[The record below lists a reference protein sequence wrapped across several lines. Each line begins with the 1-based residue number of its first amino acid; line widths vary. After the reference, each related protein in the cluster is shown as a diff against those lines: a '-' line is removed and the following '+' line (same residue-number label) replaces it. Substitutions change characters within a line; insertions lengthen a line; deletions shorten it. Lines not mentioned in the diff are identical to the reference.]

1 MSAVPEQTTNPA
13 MMEAEKHDPS
23 HVERASSSKSEDLDS
38 RDPESEFS
46 PEEQSRI
53 IRRIDRRLI
62 GTCGVL
68 YCVSLMDRTN
78 LSNAAIAGM
87 TVELRLIDFRYSTI
101 ALVFFATYTLLQ
113 PPATVLCRKIG
124 PRPFITFITFSWGVV
139 MIGFGFPNTWGPMI
153 ALRLILGVLEAGFF
167 PGCVYLISTWYS
179 RYDLQKRY
187 SFFYL
192 IGSLAS
198 ACSGILAFGLM
209 QMWLAMGKYFGAE
222 PRRERLARNNVL
234 LTLPQIF
241 IMEGIITCLLAII
254 CYFFLVDFP
263 DRAARTA
270 WGFLNE
276 RECQFV
282 MRRIAKDR
290 DDVQVEPFNLKK
302 WASSGLDLK
311 IWGFALIFFSITT
324 QAYAIAYFLPI
335 ILHNNMGFSIGASQ
349 CLVAPPYAFAGILMI
364 ACGWVGDRWR
374 MRGPILVF
382 NALICFV
389 GLPVMGF
396 VQSSGVRYFGVFL
409 TTAGVN
415 ANIPAAMA
423 YQANNIRGQWKR
435 AFASASLVGA
445 GGIGGIAGSLI
456 FRSQDAPHYR
466 PGIYAALACNALI
479 IVVVGLLSLQFH
491 ISNRKAAKGQ
501 KVIEGLEGFRYTL

>member
-1 MSAVPEQTTNPA
+1 
-13 MMEAEKHDPS
+13 
-23 HVERASSSKSEDLDS
+23 
-38 RDPESEFS
+38 
-46 PEEQSRI
+46 
-53 IRRIDRRLI
+53 
-62 GTCGVL
+62 
-68 YCVSLMDRTN
+68 
-78 LSNAAIAGM
+78 
-87 TVELRLIDFRYSTI
+87 
-101 ALVFFATYTLLQ
+101 
-113 PPATVLCRKIG
+113 
-124 PRPFITFITFSWGVV
+124 
-139 MIGFGFPNTWGPMI
+139 
-153 ALRLILGVLEAGFF
+153 
-167 PGCVYLISTWYS
+167 
-179 RYDLQKRY
+179 
-187 SFFYL
+187 
-192 IGSLAS
+192 
-198 ACSGILAFGLM
+198 
-209 QMWLAMGKYFGAE
+209 MGKYFGAE

-389 GLPVMGF
+389 GLPVM
-396 VQSSGVRYFGVFL
+396 VSDRHS
-409 TTAGVN
+409 
-415 ANIPAAMA
+415 PA
-423 YQANNIRGQWKR
+423 
-435 AFASASLVGA
+435 
-445 GGIGGIAGSLI
+445 
-456 FRSQDAPHYR
+456 
-466 PGIYAALACNALI
+466 
-479 IVVVGLLSLQFH
+479 
-491 ISNRKAAKGQ
+491 
-501 KVIEGLEGFRYTL
+501 